1 MINNNFDNIG
11 FMFKLP
17 KIIIKNDE
25 ESDYLNGKPEPVGLE
40 FCNFDDKNKV
50 SVFKLTRDNFISS
63 SIDIPTSKNESWEI
77 LNEKITLFVNKPF
90 IISLSKNGSYN
101 SFYSKLIN
109 AKTCDCCD
117 DLFLYFKFNFIAN
130 LFSPTI
136 KHVNNN
142 NVNTSELLSS
152 VTSMANLTYNLE
164 EGFYQNVKFYFNS
177 NDQ

>member
-11 FMFKLP
+11 FMFKSP

-25 ESDYLNGKPEPVGLE
+25 ASDYLNEKPEPVGLE
-40 FCNFDDKNKV
+40 FCNFDDKNRV
-50 SVFKLTRDNFISS
+50 SVFKLSRNNFISS
-63 SIDIPTSKNESWEI
+63 SIDVPTSKDESWAI
-77 LNEKITLFVNKPF
+77 LNEKITTFVNKPF

-109 AKTCDCCD
+109 AKICDCCD

-130 LFSPTI
+130 LFSPVI
-136 KHVNNN
+136 KNVGGD
-142 NVNTSELLSS
+142 NVNTSELLSN
-152 VTSMANLTYNLE
+152 VTSSANLTYNLE
-164 EGFYQNVKFYFNS
+164 EGEYQNVKFYFNS